1 MDATHGIDGDLP
13 GRSFSVVV
21 ALFDNIGTFEMIIVA
36 VAALLLF
43 GKRLPEV
50 ASQAGA
56 TLTKFRRGLDGAI
69 HDSGVEQE
77 IRKIKSAI
85 PTDMSV
91 KDVARAAARKLEDRL
106 REGVEPIEQSV
117 AEAKAALN
125 APITSEASPRP
136 SPTGESPVPQS
147 PPAPS
152 VPPSPPTAATPAPS
166 VTPGG
171 GASSGTPLAPGIDP
185 ASRFVPPGSVPR
197 E

>member
-1 MDATHGIDGDLP
+1 MDATHGIGSDLP
-13 GRSFSVVV
+13 GIGFSVVV

-69 HDSGVEQE
+69 QDSGVEQE
-77 IRKIKSAI
+77 IRKIKSAM

-125 APITSEASPRP
+125 APISSEAT
-136 SPTGESPVPQS
+136 PT
-147 PPAPS
+147 
-152 VPPSPPTAATPAPS
+152 PTSSTTPASELPF
-166 VTPGG
+166 TPRNVLADLPWLVDGCRAWLTRSAPL
-171 GASSGTPLAPGIDP
+171 GA
-185 ASRFVPPGSVPR
+185 

>member
-1 MDATHGIDGDLP
+1 MDAAHGIDSLFRASGLP
-13 GRSFSVVV
+13 PVV

-36 VAALLLF
+36 VAALLVF

-69 HDSGVEQE
+69 QDSGVEQE

-91 KDVARAAARKLEDRL
+91 KDVARAAARRLEDRL
-106 REGVEPIEQSV
+106 REGVAPIEQSV

-125 APITSEASPRP
+125 APLSVEPAPVPAPNSMPAPAAKTPASELPFTPPPVAPDTGASPP
-136 SPTGESPVPQS
+136 STT
-147 PPAPS
+147 PPAS
-152 VPPSPPTAATPAPS
+152 
-166 VTPGG
+166 
-171 GASSGTPLAPGIDP
+171 GIDP

-197 E
+197 D